1 MAKVAKKVTKKKVVK
16 KVVKKAV
23 KKVVKKKPSFY
34 IELPPLVASRGNWTQ
49 MSAVEAE
56 QVDWLWKPYIPLE
69 EITNLI
75 GMGSAGKSTLVS
87 YIIGRV
93 TTGKPFPFCPEPT
106 PQGSVLIV
114 VDEDSKHKGVKPKL
128 EANCADAS
136 RVFYLDS
143 VGTVGGGVEYFDM
156 NNHCGIF
163 NEVCEELQDVKLI
176 VFDPI
181 TAYMGDTNCNSN
193 SDVRQSLIHIQD
205 VARRWKCAILG
216 INHMNKD
223 EEKSNANRGLG
234 SVAFHNAARSELM
247 VHRERND
254 QRKYTGRR
262 LVGLNKGNL
271 VPDEN
276 PYTLAYSIVD
286 KGCVFEAEPEDRTI
300 DSIMA
305 SEKFTK
311 GRPKKDTTVGFEKW
325 MQAKVETHGK
335 VETKNVWA
343 AADSHDVSKPQV
355 YRVADKLGLN
365 TNSRGNGGYW
375 IKK

>member
-1 MAKVAKKVTKKKVVK
+1 MAKKTN
-16 KVVKKAV
+16 
-23 KKVVKKKPSFY
+23 KKPSFY
-34 IELPPLVASRGNWTQ
+34 IELPQLHTSVGNWSQ
-49 MSAVEAE
+49 MSEVKAEKVE
-56 QVDWLWKPYIPLE
+56 WLWKPYIPLE

-93 TTGKPFPFCPEPT
+93 TTGMPFHLAEEST
-106 PQGSVLIV
+106 PKGSVLIV

-136 RVFYLDS
+136 KVFYLDS
-143 VGTVGGGVEYFDM
+143 VATVGGTAYFDM
-156 NNHCGIF
+156 NQHCEIF
-163 NEVCEELQDVKLI
+163 EQMCEILGDVRLI

-193 SDVRQSLIHIQD
+193 SDVRQSLIKIQD
-205 VARRWKCAILG
+205 VARKWRCAVLG

-234 SVAFHNAARSELM
+234 SVAFHNAARSELI
-247 VHRERND
+247 VHRERNE

-286 KGCVFEAEPEDRTI
+286 MECRFEAEPECRTI
-300 DSIMA
+300 DAIMA
-305 SEKFTK
+305 AEKFTK
-311 GRPKKDTTVGFEKW
+311 GRPKKDKTVEFEAW
-325 MQAKVETHGK
+325 MQKKIERNQGVNAA
-335 VETKNVWA
+335 NA
-343 AADSHDVSKPQV
+343 FSAADARGINRSQIYK
-355 YRVADKLGLN
+355 VAKKLGLDTSKKDKN
-365 TNSRGNGGYW
+365 GNW
-375 IKK
+375 RVRK